1 MSLLKIIKAQ
11 LGLSVTPTN
20 NFVLDASAQDGTLK
34 LSRGNEGAT
43 TQDVMVVDGTGKV
56 TFPSGSEMLGVG
68 QTWQDVTLSRS
79 VGPTYTNTTG
89 KPIQVSIYGTMVGA
103 NADALLEIGGRGAC
117 RFASG
122 AWPVNSHVT
131 ITGVV
136 PLGGAYKVVIISG
149 GFTPL
154 AWLELR

>member
-11 LGLSVTPTN
+11 LGISSTPTN
-20 NFVLDASAQDGTLK
+20 NFTLDASAQDGTMK
-34 LSRGNEGAT
+34 LSRGNAGAT
-43 TQDVMVVDGTGKV
+43 TQDVMVVDGTGKA

-68 QTWQDVTLSRS
+68 QTWQNVTPSHS
-79 VGPTYTNTTG
+79 VGATYTNTTG
-89 KPIQVSIYGTMVGA
+89 KPIQVSICGLMVGSS
-103 NADALLEIGGRGAC
+103 ADVLLEIGGIGAC

-122 AWPVNSHVT
+122 AWPVNSYVT
-131 ITGVV
+131 LTGVV
-136 PLGGAYKVVIISG
+136 PLGGAYKVITVSG